1 MPDHDNIR
9 LSLPASRADFQLA
22 LICTFAFGAD
32 AIEALFDD
40 HWDCET
46 YGKAP
51 GDPNTYSTGRI
62 GDHDVVLAYMP
73 GVDKANAAAIAS
85 NCCSSFPN
93 IKLAIIV
100 GICGVIPFHP
110 DTYDEIILGDV
121 VVSQG
126 IVQYYLGRDFPDQF
140 EYEHML
146 KESIGRPNAEMRT
159 LLSKLR
165 SSKALE
171 ADMKDFLDVLQDQ
184 PTLAA
189 QYPGPQNDRVF
200 EASYRHTDDNR
211 TCERCGCNG
220 KLVPRKRLEQEEP
233 QPKVHFGRIVFGDK
247 VIKSGEERDDM
258 ARKLGAIAFEAGGV
272 GWLDNFPCV
281 VIKGAYDYA
290 DGHHPKIAQRYA
302 AATAASCTKALL
314 LRWTVSVNTDTA
326 REWVPHFLVP
336 FPQNESFVGR
346 QAILESLRQ
355 QLHPKNLQAVAALFG
370 SSGMGKTQ
378 VALSYAYRAHA
389 EYPRMS
395 VFWAYASNANQ
406 IRQSYS
412 SIAHACQIPGH
423 NDPNTDIL
431 VLVKQWLQVEH
442 QKPWLMIVDNAD
454 DIGLFCNDDKISK
467 YLPFCKQGML
477 LVTTISQEVAI
488 RVTKGQSFFE
498 VDRFTDDEARS
509 LLTAKCKGPLFQPSN
524 LTSLASL
531 LEYVPLALVQAAT
544 FIHGNRMPFSLYLAL
559 FLEHK
564 RRGLIRLL
572 DEDFETDGKSSQSF
586 QIVAETWLL
595 SFLQVKD
602 TLAGELLCL
611 MCVLDCQSI
620 HESFLDN
627 YLECKHRT
635 TWPLQRIRA
644 VDVLKNF
651 SLVSVAQDNSLTV
664 HRRVQLATRRWL
676 IQENKMASYTRAALA
691 TIWNLY
697 YSQPNLPTWC
707 SRSMFL
713 SHTVS
718 VLQLQSTMAK
728 VNYGELKAGFLSRMT
743 TRHLMDLGLGE
754 AESSS
759 LQNITVPRAWLEN
772 EDETPLTSTKRL
784 NKAYVSRESWQEMST
799 AYETA
804 LTLAKSSVGDEHL
817 ETLNLMLKLGVSYL
831 GQSRIKDAQ
840 DLFSQVC
847 DTSLVVFGENSSTLL
862 DSLRHHAAACN
873 LQSQLPAAVE
883 FLEKGLVISWKVYG
897 KVSLGTAVFQYELAT
912 VKFDSGLHEKA
923 VALMIECID
932 TLKEAFGP
940 EDPLIARPAQRLE
953 VWEEQ
958 LDGGSEISQEARDVL
973 RRYHLLPFGT
983 ESAGADLER
992 LRERTRDS
1000 RNN

>member
-1 MPDHDNIR
+1 MPDHDNTR
-9 LSLPASRADFQLA
+9 LNPPASRADFQLA
-22 LICTFAFGAD
+22 LICTLTFEAD
-32 AIEALFDD
+32 AIEASFD
-40 HWDCET
+40 HQWDCET
-46 YGKAP
+46 YSKAP

-73 GVDKANAAAIAS
+73 GADKANAAAIAS
-85 NCCSSFPN
+85 NCCLSFPN

-110 DTYDEIILGDV
+110 DTNDEIILGDV

-146 KESIGRPNAEMRT
+146 EESIGRPNAEMRT

-171 ADMKDFLDVLQDQ
+171 ADMKNYLDVLQDQ

-189 QYPGPQNDRVF
+189 QYPGPQNDRLF
-200 EASYRHTDDNR
+200 EASYRHIDNDR
-211 TCERCGCNG
+211 TCEGCGCNG

-233 QPKVHFGRIVFGDK
+233 QPKVHFGRIAFGDK

-258 ARKLGAIAFEAGGV
+258 ARKLGAIAFEVGGA

-302 AATAASCTKALL
+302 AATATSCTKAFLR
-314 LRWTVSVNTDTA
+314 RWTISVDTDEV
-326 REWVPHFLVP
+326 RERGPHFLVP
-336 FPQNESFVGR
+336 FPHNESFVGR
-346 QAILESLRQ
+346 QDILESLKQ
-355 QLHPKNLQAVAALFG
+355 QLRPDNPQAVAALFG

-378 VALSYAYRAHA
+378 IALSYAYSACA
-389 EYPRMS
+389 EYPNLS
-395 VFWAYASNANQ
+395 VFWVYASSANQ

-412 SIAHACQIPGH
+412 PIAHACQIPGH

-442 QKPWLMIVDNAD
+442 QKPWLMIVDDAD
-454 DIGLFCNDDKISK
+454 DIGLFCDDDKISK
-467 YLPFCKQGML
+467 YLPVCKQGML
-477 LVTTISQEVAI
+477 LVTTKSQELAI
-488 RVTKGQSFFE
+488 MVTKGQHFFE
-498 VDRFTDDEARS
+498 VDRFTDEEARS

-524 LTSLASL
+524 MASLASL
-531 LEYVPLALVQAAT
+531 LEHVPIALVQAAA
-544 FIHGNRMPFSLYLAL
+544 FIQENRMPFSLYLAL
-559 FLEHK
+559 FLEHR
-564 RRGLIRLL
+564 RRGLIKLF
-572 DEDFETDGKSSQSF
+572 DEDFETDGKSPESS

-602 TLAGELLCL
+602 ILAGELLSL
-611 MCVLDCQSI
+611 ICVLDCHSI
-620 HESFLDN
+620 HQSFLDN
-627 YLECKHRT
+627 YTECKHKT

-644 VDVLKNF
+644 VDILKNF
-651 SLVSVAQDNSLTV
+651 SLVSVARDNSLTV
-664 HRRVQLATRRWL
+664 HQLVQLVTQRWL
-676 IQENKMASYTRAALA
+676 IQENKMTSYTRAALA
-691 TIWNLY
+691 TMWNLY
-697 YSQPNLPTWC
+697 YSQPSLSTWC

-718 VLQLQSTMAK
+718 VLKLQSTMAK
-728 VNYGELKAGFLSRMT
+728 VNYRELKAGFLSRMT

-754 AESSS
+754 AESFS
-759 LQNITVPRAWLEN
+759 LQNITVPRAWLEY
-772 EDETPLTSTKRL
+772 EDETPLTPTKRL
-784 NKAYVSRESWQEMST
+784 TKAYVSRESWQEMST

-804 LTLAKSSVGDEHL
+804 LTLVKSLVGDEHL
-817 ETLNLMLKLGVSYL
+817 ETLNLMLKLGVAYL
-831 GQSRIKDAQ
+831 GQSRIKYAQ

-847 DTSLVVFGENSSTLL
+847 NTSLMVFGENSSTLL

-873 LQSQLPAAVE
+873 LQNQLPAAVNL
-883 FLEKGLVISWKVYG
+883 LEKGLVISWKVYG

-912 VKFDSGLHEKA
+912 VKFDSGLYDEA

-958 LDGGSEISQEARDVL
+958 LDGRSEISQEARDVL
-973 RRYHLLPFGT
+973 RRCHLLPFGS
-983 ESAGADLER
+983 ESAEADLER
-992 LRERTRDS
+992 LRERTRAL